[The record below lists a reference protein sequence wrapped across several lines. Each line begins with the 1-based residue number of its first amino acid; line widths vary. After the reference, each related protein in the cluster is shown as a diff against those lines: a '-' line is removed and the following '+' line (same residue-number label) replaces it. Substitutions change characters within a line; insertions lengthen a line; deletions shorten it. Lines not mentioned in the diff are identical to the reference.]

1 MRLSH
6 PSAPFQGVPAEDVF
20 FAANDQYIQMGVGF
34 VVLSFQEEAR
44 PERPLQLYV
53 DIKSQPSA
61 RNLLLGALLG
71 RSEQM
76 RAAFPGVK
84 GRIYT
89 ELPPTQFD
97 MLNFYTQNGFAADDA
112 TEEHL
117 IQLPTGASQP
127 PMGCEFASVPLQSV
141 QEQYA
146 FLQRLNKY
154 RLSPIAHDYLTLQMQ
169 QPYFLALG
177 YYRGGHPIAEMMMTG
192 ANADTAA
199 LVMIY
204 VQRDM
209 RRRGVARSL
218 LTAGSDLLRQRGVSQ
233 ALTHVSSG
241 SAQQIGLIRMMSGT
255 RRKII
260 SILPNLPF
268 G

>member
-1 MRLSH
+1 
-6 PSAPFQGVPAEDVF
+6 
-20 FAANDQYIQMGVGF
+20 
-34 VVLSFQEEAR
+34 
-44 PERPLQLYV
+44 
-53 DIKSQPSA
+53 
-61 RNLLLGALLG
+61 
-71 RSEQM
+71 
-76 RAAFPGVK
+76 
-84 GRIYT
+84 
-89 ELPPTQFD
+89 
-97 MLNFYTQNGFAADDA
+97 
-112 TEEHL
+112 
-117 IQLPTGASQP
+117 
-127 PMGCEFASVPLQSV
+127 
-141 QEQYA
+141 
-146 FLQRLNKY
+146 
-154 RLSPIAHDYLTLQMQ
+154 
-169 QPYFLALG
+169 
-177 YYRGGHPIAEMMMTG
+177 MMTG

-241 SAQQIGLIRMMSGT
+241 SAQQMGLIRMMSGT